1 MAFGIIDTSILTAIA
16 DTIRTKL
23 GVQTTYRPSEMAA
36 AIASITSGGITPTGT
51 KSISANGTGINVAQ
65 YAYVDVAVPTS
76 GGISGV
82 TDITLDIESAT
93 SRSIE
98 LDAVF
103 SPYVDSGENCIFVR
117 LDSLTGTGNMLAL
130 PYINGVIGNMV
141 YRYNSGT
148 LATVAT
154 GSGNYNVVVSPGDR
168 FVKVTLTGGS
178 T

>member
-1 MAFGIIDTSILTAIA
+1 MTFGIIDTSILTAIA
-16 DTIRTKL
+16 NAIRTKL
-23 GVQTTYRPSEMAA
+23 GVQTTYRPYEMAA

-93 SRSIE
+93 SNSKQ

-103 SPYVDSGENCIFVR
+103 SPYVESGENCIFVR
-117 LDSLTGTGNMLAL
+117 RDSLTGSGDMLAL
-130 PYINGVIGNMV
+130 PYINGAIGNMV
-141 YRYNSGT
+141 YRYNNGT
-148 LATVAT
+148 LAVVAT
-154 GSGNYNVVVSPGDR
+154 ESGNYTVVVSPGDR
-168 FVKVTLTGGS
+168 FIKVTLTGGS